1 MMNVE
6 VELST
11 FHKPYQCN
19 FGHCN
24 NITRDKKCEMKFYK
38 SENIISKNSNLFI
51 QANYSLYK
59 VGGLHRYKRGLVDRN
74 Y

>member
-1 MMNVE
+1 MMIKWNLTVMMNVE

-38 SENIISKNSNLFI
+38 SENII
-51 QANYSLYK
+51 
-59 VGGLHRYKRGLVDRN
+59 
-74 Y
+74 